1 MINETVLYI
10 NLNNTGLDGK
20 CVAKMRDIFKTNRT
34 LILLDI
40 ENNNYV
46 GTPDNPAMALE
57 DVLYIQDRLVE
68 NKQKHDDERYK

>member
-1 MINETVLYI
+1 MINKTVLYI

-20 CVAKMRDIFKTNRT
+20 CTAKIRDIFRTNRT

-46 GTPDNPAMALE
+46 GTHDNSGMALE
-57 DVLYIQDRLVE
+57 DILYVHSRSVSGE
-68 NKQKHDDERYK
+68 